1 MCSCLLIFQE
11 PDPSERP
18 ESKEKDCFQSNVQ
31 RGNYHVLSCTCLDG
45 CWNSFGVAVGTKQA

>member
-11 PDPSERP
+11 PSEQP

-31 RGNYHVLSCTCLDG
+31 RGNYHVLSCNCLDG